1 MLHSP
6 MLLIAPRS
14 FRSTP
19 SRIPNQINLF
29 HTLVFRHSRN
39 SLIHHDL
46 RTLRKNTGVAPHPR
60 PTSSILDLP
69 MSPRYCANETPVA
82 SQPHPAALPNRAP
95 VRSFSFRE
103 FRGATAPTVSLSR
116 PESSLVPQ

>member
-46 RTLRKNTGVAPHPR
+46 RTLRKNTGGGTPSA
-60 PTSSILDLP
+60 SNLLLLDLP

-95 VRSFSFRE
+95 VRSFSLRE
-103 FRGATAPTVSLSR
+103 FRGATAPPVSLSR
-116 PESSLVPQ
+116 